1 MIYNPLFTYPTYQP
15 PHLPPQQQG
24 GVVWVQGI
32 EAAKAHPVGAGNSA
46 ILMDSEESVF
56 YLKTTD
62 ASGMPQPIRIFD
74 YVERVEQKTD
84 MSIFVTR
91 QELED
96 AIAKIKEEK
105 NESIV
110 RTDEPEQH
118 NIAVREV

>member
-1 MIYNPLFTYPTYQP
+1 MIYNPLFTYPTYTP

-32 EAAKAHPVGAGNSA
+32 EAAKAHPVGAGSSA

-74 YVERVEQKTD
+74 YSERVEQKTD

-105 NESIV
+105 HEPII
-110 RTDEPEQH
+110 RADEPEQH
-118 NIAVREV
+118 SGAIREV